1 MSLMTIGEV
10 RAIESLAFEP
20 SDSPHAVK
28 RCVFHRLSG
37 QLKESFAQ
45 LLNRLNSLIVGRSD
59 LPDDAKMKF
68 AQRALLIGEM
78 EKRTVLQFEPMNHG
92 LFKALDELSTRDAA
106 LRLRSVIER
115 APDQRIVPY
124 ELVDRAV
131 RQNQISP
138 LSGQMYINSRYLEDW
153 LRDGKWRKTVEPSKT
168 THPWAP
174 DSDLESKIQEILSLS
189 PDERTFYMHRLLPV
203 QSFFSIHSERLVD
216 FAPLKGRFKHYLWN
230 NGSKLTGDQN
240 LKEVTRSTFMS
251 AITPVGHYGEDFAK
265 SLQRTTQVMM
275 DLIEGRLDSESAA
288 VFNLDPELVNLFTA
302 RGRQYKNAQ
311 APLVS
316 LQEGVLTM
324 HQVISLL
331 LAEKVD
337 GAATGAQALKMLLND
352 PRHDLG
358 PVAEFAAHAPMG
370 LTGPSIMRGVYFE
383 KPIAFSE
390 KGLNL
395 SPEFR
400 NYLMGQRTN
409 RGRKVAQARFT
420 SDTGSGCPFA
430 SRRATR
436 SGTNSNILKEL
447 GIAYWKLFEQLHQ
460 RPKSI

>member
-1 MSLMTIGEV
+1 VLLGLGGGSTDKLGVNQGANFRPRIMAVLLAAGVMSLMTIGEV

-153 LRDGKWRKTVEPSKT
+153 LRVQNSRNT
-168 THPWAP
+168 
-174 DSDLESKIQEILSLS
+174 L
-189 PDERTFYMHRLLPV
+189 TFP
-203 QSFFSIHSERLVD
+203 
-216 FAPLKGRFKHYLWN
+216 
-230 NGSKLTGDQN
+230 
-240 LKEVTRSTFMS
+240 
-251 AITPVGHYGEDFAK
+251 
-265 SLQRTTQVMM
+265 
-275 DLIEGRLDSESAA
+275 
-288 VFNLDPELVNLFTA
+288 
-302 RGRQYKNAQ
+302 
-311 APLVS
+311 
-316 LQEGVLTM
+316 
-324 HQVISLL
+324 
-331 LAEKVD
+331 
-337 GAATGAQALKMLLND
+337 
-352 PRHDLG
+352 
-358 PVAEFAAHAPMG
+358 
-370 LTGPSIMRGVYFE
+370 
-383 KPIAFSE
+383 
-390 KGLNL
+390 
-395 SPEFR
+395 
-400 NYLMGQRTN
+400 
-409 RGRKVAQARFT
+409 
-420 SDTGSGCPFA
+420 
-430 SRRATR
+430 RRA
-436 SGTNSNILKEL
+436 NVLY
-447 GIAYWKLFEQLHQ
+447 A
-460 RPKSI
+460 